1 MSKERILF
9 DAIGT
14 YLDKQAV
21 DKSAMP
27 FPKGQDRYGLP
38 KKEDSWGGL
47 KDLRRGV
54 EAIRVGASRVNPKSE
69 EPSDVQKAKPKVLK
83 PGTPEHDR
91 AMAEMEAAK
100 AGKPKSTNPAGV
112 ESPSA
117 PGSRDKL
124 GDRPLVGGLDK
135 DFGAPPRKSLTQA
148 ERNAI
153 PELGWDTG
161 TQGHNPTKQNFRRC
175 VGEDC
180 KTGFKYEHGGP
191 ASKPL
196 ECPHCG
202 KVQDRYLDKAIENVV
217 EQGAWWDK
225 PGPDNVQDRKKRE
238 AEQRAKD
245 AAEGKGIVVTD
256 HSVKKSM
263 DLDEPSRSWSY
274 QG

>member
-14 YLDKQAV
+14 YLDKQTV

-100 AGKPKSTNPAGV
+100 EAKRPKNPAG
-112 ESPSA
+112 ETASPSS
-117 PGSRDKL
+117 PSSRTRF

-135 DFGAPPRKSLTQA
+135 ADG
-148 ERNAI
+148 
-153 PELGWDTG
+153 LGQKD
-161 TQGHNPTKQNFRRC
+161 
-175 VGEDC
+175 DY
-180 KTGFKYEHGGP
+180 FKYGT
-191 ASKPL
+191 
-196 ECPHCG
+196 
-202 KVQDRYLDKAIENVV
+202 
-217 EQGAWWDK
+217 
-225 PGPDNVQDRKKRE
+225 RE
-238 AEQRAKD
+238 ARGDQFGRKADFQTLGGQQGGGVKLTSEEKAGEVYAKD
-245 AAEGKGIVVTD
+245 PKL
-256 HSVKKSM
+256 VKKSM
-263 DLDEPSRSWSY
+263 DLEEGSRSWAY